1 MTCCETAST
10 ENCTAVNCNDSE
22 DEDPEMNFYRN
33 AELFIGGTN
42 PFEPNPDNLEIKLGF
57 VNSLTYNGDVGV
69 VVQLSFKALKC
80 NFKKMR
86 VYSVRVPLTLHI
98 KQPPNEV

>member
-1 MTCCETAST
+1 MTCCDTAST
-10 ENCTAVNCNDSE
+10 VNCTSVNCNVGE
-22 DEDPEMNFYRN
+22 DDDPEMNFYRN

-42 PFEPNPDNLEIKLGF
+42 QFEPNPDNLEIKLGF

-86 VYSVRVPLTLHI
+86 VYSVRVPLTSHI